1 MKKLNFSILSAG
13 NIAEKMARTVSQMD
27 EVQPYAI
34 AARSLDRAQALAE
47 KYGFQKA
54 YGSYEELASDEN
66 VDLIYVASPH
76 SHHYEHT
83 KLCLLHNK
91 NVLCEK
97 AFTVNAKQGKE
108 LIDLAKS
115 RNLFIM
121 EAVWT
126 RFQPFVKKLHELL
139 DSGVIGE
146 PLTLTATFGQ
156 KLTHIERLVSPE
168 LAGGALLDLGIY
180 TINFASIFF
189 GTEVEKVISAAIKT
203 EKGVDAQNSITL
215 VYKNGRMAILNSS
228 FYSAMKNNAVIYGT
242 SGRME
247 IDKFW
252 YAQEIRVY
260 SNNEAEPKVYSL
272 PFDFTGYE
280 YEVRAAAKALEQ
292 GKLECPEM
300 PHEETLR
307 ILKMMDDLREEW
319 GVHYPCE

>member
-1 MKKLNFSILSAG
+1 MKKLNYSILSAG
-13 NIAEKMARTVSQMD
+13 NIAEKMAKTVSRMS

-54 YGSYEELASDEN
+54 YGSYEELVNDEN

-76 SHHYEHT
+76 SHHYKHA
-83 KLCLLHNK
+83 KLCLLHDK

-108 LIDLAKS
+108 LIELAKS

-126 RFQPFVKKLHELL
+126 RFQPFAKKLHELL
-139 DSGVIGE
+139 ESDVIGE
-146 PLTLTATFGQ
+146 PLTLTASFGQ
-156 KLTHIERLVSPE
+156 KLTHIERLVSPD

-180 TINFASIFF
+180 TINFASMFF
-189 GTEVEKVISAAIKT
+189 GTDIEKMVSAAVKT
-203 EKGVDAQNSITL
+203 DKGVDAQNSITL
-215 VYKNGRMAILNSS
+215 VYKNGRMAVLNSS
-228 FYSAMKNNAVIYGT
+228 FYSAMRNNAVIYGT
-242 SGRME
+242 SGRIE

-252 YAQEIRVY
+252 NAQEIRVY
-260 SNNEAEPKVYSL
+260 NGNDPEPKVYSL

-280 YEVRAAAKALEQ
+280 YEVRAAAKAMEQ
-292 GKLECPEM
+292 GRLECTEM

-307 ILKMMDDLREEW
+307 ILKMMDDLREAW
-319 GVHYPCE
+319 GVRYSCE

>member
-13 NIAEKMARTVSQMD
+13 NIADKMAKTVSQMS

-34 AARSLDRAQALAE
+34 AARSLDRAKALAE
-47 KYGFQKA
+47 KYGFEKA
-54 YGSYEELASDEN
+54 YGSYEELVNDKN

-76 SHHYEHT
+76 SHHYEHA
-83 KLCLLHNK
+83 KLCLLHDK
-91 NVLCEK
+91 HVLCEK
-97 AFTVNAKQGKE
+97 AFTVNAKQGEE
-108 LIDLAKS
+108 LIELAKS

-126 RFQPFVKKLHELL
+126 RFQPFAKKLQEILE
-139 DSGVIGE
+139 SGVIGE
-146 PLTLTATFGQ
+146 PLTLMATFGQ
-156 KLTHIERLVSPE
+156 RLTHIERMYSPD

-180 TINFASIFF
+180 TITFASMFF
-189 GTEVEKVISAAIKT
+189 GTEIEKVVSAAVKT

-242 SGRME
+242 SGRVE
-247 IDKFW
+247 VDLFW
-252 YAQEIRVY
+252 YAENIRVY
-260 SNNEAEPKVYSL
+260 SNNESEPKVYSL

-280 YEVRAAAKALEQ
+280 YEVRATAKAIEQ
-292 GKLECPEM
+292 GKLECSEM

-307 ILKMMDDLREEW
+307 ILKMMDELREEW